1 MAAGLVLLLVVDGIS
16 SKLYSDA
23 FYLQALENQDVYNRL
38 YSLMALDPERQE
50 PTLKLFGDRG
60 LVGTEKMAELTR
72 QVMPPDYLRVEFDRN
87 IRALVA
93 YLNEEDRNL
102 KLYWDFGVPLRAYPN
117 ITTDMVFLSCV
128 QAVNLFLG

>member
-1 MAAGLVLLLVVDGIS
+1 MAAGLVLILVANGIS
-16 SKLYSDA
+16 SKLYSNA
-23 FYLQALENQDVYNRL
+23 FYLQALENQDVY
-38 YSLMALDPERQE
+38 SLTVLDLERQE
-50 PTLKLFGDRG
+50 PTPKLFGYHG

-102 KLYWDFGVPLRAYPN
+102 KLYWDFSVPL
-117 ITTDMVFLSCV
+117 S
-128 QAVNLFLG
+128 